1 MLNLDQAIHY
11 HEGKFPPQGI
21 ALDRIM
27 NILLRATISM
37 NHAFNLIPMHQLPLC
52 PNLVTLD

>member
-27 NILLRATISM
+27 NILLRTTITIV
-37 NHAFNLIPMHQLPLC
+37 NF
-52 PNLVTLD
+52 TLN

>member
-1 MLNLDQAIHY
+1 MLNLGQAIHY

-27 NILLRATISM
+27 NILLRTTITIV
-37 NHAFNLIPMHQLPLC
+37 NFILN
-52 PNLVTLD
+52 